1 MEFKRKGHPPPTET
15 DFYKVGRII
24 GRGAFGKVNIA
35 MHKLTRKLVA
45 VKSVARRLNKPNAEH
60 IYKRISHEKHIMET
74 LRHPNIVQFFE
85 HHIAPQECIGNGTK
99 DDPDKEPSH
108 DLYFMELC

>member
-1 MEFKRKGHPPPTET
+1 MEVFHIKRKIRVEFKRKGHPPPTET
-15 DFYKVGRII
+15 AFYKVGKII

-45 VKSVARRLNKPNAEH
+45 VKSVARRLNKPNAAL
-60 IYKRISHEKHIMET
+60 IYQRISHEKEIMAG

-85 HHIAPQECIGNGTK
+85 HHVAP
-99 DDPDKEPSH
+99 
-108 DLYFMELC
+108 